1 MNFVSIRKK
10 LMFMMG
16 TICALFGVAL
26 AFILFFAID
35 QSRKAETLQKEIS
48 PLATELKER
57 GDAYQVQLS
66 ALRGYLLQHDQVEL
80 DKFNEMS
87 KRLEDSKDKLLSNPN
102 LSSSVKSTM
111 ELGSTWRKFI
121 EEKVFTLAK
130 EQKWEEALQVA
141 SSENGTVYKVIG
153 DFTNYS
159 NEQAKLRE
167 QSIEKIDQ
175 SALLIEYVIFL
186 SLVVCIIVA
195 IILAWWFSGK
205 LVKPIQQID
214 TKLKELA
221 SQEGD
226 LTARLQ
232 VNSND
237 EIGAIATSFNKMLEN
252 LQHIINRV
260 QKTSVEVQTAS
271 ENMLEKT
278 NTSREATLRVQSSMS
293 NLNASIQSQTSS
305 MEESSTA
312 MDDMAVSVQRIAESA
327 SSVAELAVATSEH
340 ASDGS
345 TVIQKSVSQMT
356 TIHEAVNATS
366 EVVERLITHT
376 KYIDTAVQSISNIAE
391 QTNLLALNASI
402 EAARAGEHGKGFAVV
417 ADEVRKLAEQS
428 QLAATDINHLLH
440 QIQADTKIAN
450 DMMTQGQAEA
460 SEGITV
466 IRTAGS
472 SFSEIV
478 NHINKV
484 STQMQEMSATAEEMA
499 ASSEE
504 MNAALNNIASISNE
518 VAAETSQTAHS
529 AGDQVNK
536 MSIVANKSSE
546 MKTIVQELEVLVSH
560 FKTNI

>member
-102 LSSSVKSTM
+102 ASSSVKSTM
-111 ELGSTWRKFI
+111 ELGSTWRKFV

-186 SLVVCIIVA
+186 SLVICIVAA

-278 NTSREATLRVQSSMS
+278 TTSREATIKVQRSMS
-293 NLNASIQSQTSS
+293 NLNESIQSQTAS

-312 MDDMAVSVQRIAESA
+312 MDDMAVSVQRIANSA
-327 SSVAELAVATSEH
+327 SSVAELAVATYEH
-340 ASDGS
+340 ANDGNN
-345 TVIQKSVSQMT
+345 VIQKSITQMT

-376 KYIDTAVQSISNIAE
+376 KYIDTALQSISNIAE

-402 EAARAGEHGKGFAVV
+402 EAARAGEQGKGFAVV

-428 QLAATDINHLLH
+428 KTAATDINQLLH
-440 QIQADTKIAN
+440 QIQNDTEIAN
-450 DMMTQGQAEA
+450 SMMSQGRSEA
-460 SEGITV
+460 SEGINV
-466 IRTAGS
+466 IREAGS
-472 SFSEIV
+472 SFTTILEQV
-478 NHINKV
+478 NQA
-484 STQMQEMSATAEEMA
+484 STQMQDISATAEEMA
-499 ASSEE
+499 ASAEE
-504 MNAALNNIASISNE
+504 MNASLNNIASISTE
-518 VAAETSQTAHS
+518 V
-529 AGDQVNK
+529 
-536 MSIVANKSSE
+536 SSE
-546 MKTIVQELEVLVSH
+546 TAATAQSAEQKVIVMNEMTVTARKMKQTVEELDQLVSH
-560 FKTNI
+560 FKTE

>member
-1 MNFVSIRKK
+1 MNFMSIRKK
-10 LMFMMG
+10 ILFMMG
-16 TICALFGVAL
+16 TICALFGIAL
-26 AFILFFAID
+26 AFILFFAVD
-35 QSRKAETLQKEIS
+35 QSHKAETLQKDIS

-80 DKFNEMS
+80 DKFHEMS
-87 KRLEDSKDKLLSNPN
+87 KLLEDNKAQLLSNPN
-102 LSSSVKSTM
+102 VAQSVKNTM
-111 ELGSTWRKFI
+111 ELGSTWRKFV
-121 EEKVFTLAK
+121 EEKVFSLAK
-130 EQKWEEALQVA
+130 EQKWEEALQLA

-167 QSIEKIDQ
+167 QSIAKIDQ
-175 SALLIEYVIFL
+175 SSLLIEYIIFL
-186 SLVVCIIVA
+186 SLVICIIVA
-195 IILAWWFSGK
+195 LILAWWFSGK
-205 LVKPIQQID
+205 LVKPIEQID

-237 EIGAIATSFNKMLEN
+237 EIGAIATSFNNMLEN

-260 QKTSVEVQTAS
+260 QKTSVEVQNAS

-278 NTSREATLRVQSSMS
+278 NTSRDATIKVQSSMS

-312 MDDMAVSVQRIAESA
+312 MDDMALSVQRIAESA

-340 ASDGS
+340 ANDGS
-345 TVIQKSVSQMT
+345 IVIQKSISQMT

-376 KYIDTAVQSISNIAE
+376 KYIDAAVQSISSIAE

-402 EAARAGEHGKGFAVV
+402 EAARAGEQGKGFAVV

-428 QLAATDINHLLH
+428 KTAATDINQLLH
-440 QIQADTKIAN
+440 QIQNDTETASS
-450 DMMTQGQAEA
+450 MMSQGRSEA
-460 SEGITV
+460 SEGINV
-466 IRTAGS
+466 IREAGS
-472 SFSEIV
+472 SFTTIV
-478 NHINKV
+478 GQVNTV
-484 STQMQEMSATAEEMA
+484 STQIQDISATAEEMA
-499 ASSEE
+499 ASAEE
-504 MNAALNNIASISNE
+504 MNASLNNIASISNE
-518 VAAETSQTAHS
+518 V
-529 AGDQVNK
+529 
-536 MSIVANKSSE
+536 SSE
-546 MKTIVQELEVLVSH
+546 TVATAQFAEQKVIVMNEMTLTAKQMKQTVEELDHLVSH
-560 FKTNI
+560 FKTE

>member
-16 TICALFGVAL
+16 TICALFGIAL

-102 LSSSVKSTM
+102 LPSSVKSTM
-111 ELGSTWRKFI
+111 ELGSTWRKFV

-167 QSIEKIDQ
+167 QSIEQIDQ
-175 SALLIEYVIFL
+175 SSLGIEYAVFL
-186 SLVVCIIVA
+186 SLVICIVVA

-402 EAARAGEHGKGFAVV
+402 EAARAGEQGKGFAVV

-428 QLAATDINHLLH
+428 KTAATDINQLLH
-440 QIQADTKIAN
+440 QIQNDTETASS
-450 DMMTQGQAEA
+450 MMSQGRSEA
-460 SEGITV
+460 FEGINV
-466 IRTAGS
+466 IREAGT
-472 SFSEIV
+472 SFTTIV
-478 NHINKV
+478 EQVNKV
-484 STQMQEMSATAEEMA
+484 STQMQDISATAEEMA
-499 ASSEE
+499 ASAEE
-504 MNAALNNIASISNE
+504 MNASLNNIASISTE
-518 VAAETSQTAHS
+518 V
-529 AGDQVNK
+529 
-536 MSIVANKSSE
+536 SSE
-546 MKTIVQELEVLVSH
+546 TAATAQSAEQKVIVMNEMTVTARKMKQTVEELDQLVSH
-560 FKTNI
+560 FKTE

>member
-1 MNFVSIRKK
+1 
-10 LMFMMG
+10 MG
-16 TICALFGVAL
+16 TICALFGIAL

-111 ELGSTWRKFI
+111 ELGSTWRKFV

-167 QSIEKIDQ
+167 QSIEQIDQ
-175 SALLIEYVIFL
+175 SSLGIEYAVFL
-186 SLVVCIIVA
+186 SLVICIVVA

-402 EAARAGEHGKGFAVV
+402 EAARAGEQGKGFAVV

-428 QLAATDINHLLH
+428 KTAATDINQLLH
-440 QIQADTKIAN
+440 QIQNDTETASS
-450 DMMTQGQAEA
+450 MMSQGRSEA
-460 SEGITV
+460 FEGINV
-466 IRTAGS
+466 IREAGT
-472 SFSEIV
+472 SFTTIV
-478 NHINKV
+478 EQVNKV
-484 STQMQEMSATAEEMA
+484 STQMQDISATAEEMA
-499 ASSEE
+499 ASAEE
-504 MNAALNNIASISNE
+504 MNASLNNIASISTE
-518 VAAETSQTAHS
+518 V
-529 AGDQVNK
+529 
-536 MSIVANKSSE
+536 SSE
-546 MKTIVQELEVLVSH
+546 TAATAQSAEQKVIVMNEMTVTARKMKQTVEELDQLVSH
-560 FKTNI
+560 FKTE

>member
-1 MNFVSIRKK
+1 MNFMSNRKK
-10 LMFMMG
+10 ILFMMG
-16 TICALFGVAL
+16 TICALFGIAL
-26 AFILFFAID
+26 AFILFFAVD
-35 QSRKAETLQKEIS
+35 QSHKAETLQKDIS

-80 DKFNEMS
+80 DKFHEMS
-87 KRLEDSKDKLLSNPN
+87 KLLEDNKVQLLSNPN
-102 LSSSVKSTM
+102 VSQSVKDTM
-111 ELGSTWRKFI
+111 ELGSTWRKFV
-121 EEKVFTLAK
+121 EEKVFSLAK
-130 EQKWEEALQVA
+130 EQKWEEALQLA

-175 SALLIEYVIFL
+175 SSLLIEYIIFL
-186 SLVVCIIVA
+186 SLVICIIVA
-195 IILAWWFSGK
+195 LILAWWFSGK
-205 LVKPIQQID
+205 LVKPIEQID

-237 EIGAIATSFNKMLEN
+237 EIGAIATSFNNMLEN

-260 QKTSVEVQTAS
+260 QKTSVEVQNAS

-278 NTSREATLRVQSSMS
+278 NTSRDATIKVQSSMS

-340 ASDGS
+340 ANDGS
-345 TVIQKSVSQMT
+345 IVIQKSISQMT

-376 KYIDTAVQSISNIAE
+376 KYIDAAVQSISNIAE

-402 EAARAGEHGKGFAVV
+402 EAARAGEQGKGFAVV

-428 QLAATDINHLLH
+428 KTAATDINQLLH
-440 QIQADTKIAN
+440 QIQNDTETASS
-450 DMMTQGQAEA
+450 MMSQGRSEA
-460 SEGITV
+460 SEGINV
-466 IRTAGS
+466 IREAGS
-472 SFSEIV
+472 SFTTIV
-478 NHINKV
+478 DQVNTV
-484 STQMQEMSATAEEMA
+484 STQIQDISATAEEMA
-499 ASSEE
+499 ASAEE
-504 MNAALNNIASISNE
+504 MNASLNNIASISNE
-518 VAAETSQTAHS
+518 V
-529 AGDQVNK
+529 
-536 MSIVANKSSE
+536 SSE
-546 MKTIVQELEVLVSH
+546 TVATAQFAEQKVIVMNEMTLTAQQMKQTVEELDQLVSH
-560 FKTNI
+560 FKTE

>member
-16 TICALFGVAL
+16 TVCALFGIAL

-111 ELGSTWRKFI
+111 ELGSTWRKFV

-237 EIGAIATSFNKMLEN
+237 EIGAIAASFNKMLEN

-340 ASDGS
+340 ASDGN

-402 EAARAGEHGKGFAVV
+402 EAARAGEQGKGFAVV

-428 QLAATDINHLLH
+428 KTAATDINQLLH
-440 QIQADTKIAN
+440 QIQNDTETASS
-450 DMMTQGQAEA
+450 MMSQGRSEA
-460 SEGITV
+460 FEGINV
-466 IRTAGS
+466 IREAGT
-472 SFSEIV
+472 SFTTIV
-478 NHINKV
+478 EQVNKV
-484 STQMQEMSATAEEMA
+484 STQMQDISATAEEMA
-499 ASSEE
+499 ASAEE
-504 MNAALNNIASISNE
+504 MNASLNNIASISTE
-518 VAAETSQTAHS
+518 V
-529 AGDQVNK
+529 
-536 MSIVANKSSE
+536 SSE
-546 MKTIVQELEVLVSH
+546 TAATAQSAEQKVIVMNEMTVTARKMKQTVEELDQLVSH
-560 FKTNI
+560 FKTE

>member
-16 TICALFGVAL
+16 TICALFGIAL
-26 AFILFFAID
+26 AFILYFAID
-35 QSRKAETLQKEIS
+35 QSYKAEALQQEIS

-87 KRLEDSKDKLLSNPN
+87 KNLEDSKAKLLSNPN
-102 LSSSVKSTM
+102 LSQSVKDSM
-111 ELGSTWRKFI
+111 NLGSTWRKFI

-141 SSENGTVYKVIG
+141 STENGTVYKVIG

-167 QSIEKIDQ
+167 QSIEKIDK
-175 SALLIEYVIFL
+175 SSLRIEYIVFL
-186 SLVVCIIVA
+186 SLVICIVTA
-195 IILAWWFSGK
+195 IILAWWLSGK

-214 TKLKELA
+214 IKLKELS

-278 NTSREATLRVQSSMS
+278 TTSREATIQVQGSMS
-293 NLNASIQSQTSS
+293 HLNVSIQSQTSS

-312 MDDMAVSVQRIAESA
+312 MDDMSVSVQRIAESA

-340 ASDGS
+340 ANDGS

-402 EAARAGEHGKGFAVV
+402 EAARAGEQGKGFAVV

-428 QLAATDINHLLH
+428 KTAATDINHLLH
-440 QIQADTKIAN
+440 QIQNDTETASSL
-450 DMMTQGQAEA
+450 MAQGRSEA
-460 SEGITV
+460 FEGITV
-466 IRTAGS
+466 IRVAGN
-472 SFSEIV
+472 SFTTIV
-478 NHINKV
+478 EQVNKV
-484 STQMQEMSATAEEMA
+484 STQMQDISATAEEMA
-499 ASSEE
+499 ASAEE
-504 MNAALNNIASISNE
+504 MNASLNNITSISNE
-518 VAAETSQTAHS
+518 V
-529 AGDQVNK
+529 
-536 MSIVANKSSE
+536 SSE
-546 MKTIVQELEVLVSH
+546 TATTAQLAEKKVIIMNEMTETAKQMKQTVAGLDQLVSH
-560 FKTNI
+560 FKTE

>member
-1 MNFVSIRKK
+1 
-10 LMFMMG
+10 MFMMG

-130 EQKWEEALQVA
+130 DQKWEEALQVA

-402 EAARAGEHGKGFAVV
+402 EAARAGEQGKGFAVV

-428 QLAATDINHLLH
+428 KTAATDINQLLH
-440 QIQADTKIAN
+440 QIQNDTETASS
-450 DMMTQGQAEA
+450 MMSQGRSEA
-460 SEGITV
+460 FEGINV
-466 IRTAGS
+466 IREAGT
-472 SFSEIV
+472 SFTTIV
-478 NHINKV
+478 EQVNKV
-484 STQMQEMSATAEEMA
+484 STQMQDISATAEEMA
-499 ASSEE
+499 ASAEE
-504 MNAALNNIASISNE
+504 MNASLNNIASISTE
-518 VAAETSQTAHS
+518 V
-529 AGDQVNK
+529 
-536 MSIVANKSSE
+536 SSE
-546 MKTIVQELEVLVSH
+546 TAATAQSAEQKVIVMNEMAVTAGKMKQTVEELDQLVSH
-560 FKTNI
+560 FKTE

>member
-111 ELGSTWRKFI
+111 ELGSTWRKFV

-167 QSIEKIDQ
+167 QSIEQIDQ
-175 SALLIEYVIFL
+175 SSLGIEYAVFL
-186 SLVVCIIVA
+186 SLVICIVVA

-402 EAARAGEHGKGFAVV
+402 EAARAGEQGKGFAVV

-428 QLAATDINHLLH
+428 KTAATDINQLLH
-440 QIQADTKIAN
+440 QIQNDTETASS
-450 DMMTQGQAEA
+450 MMSQGRSEA
-460 SEGITV
+460 FEGINV
-466 IRTAGS
+466 IREAGT
-472 SFSEIV
+472 SFTTIV
-478 NHINKV
+478 EQVNKV
-484 STQMQEMSATAEEMA
+484 STQMQDISATAEEMA
-499 ASSEE
+499 ASAEE
-504 MNAALNNIASISNE
+504 MNASLNNIASISTE
-518 VAAETSQTAHS
+518 V
-529 AGDQVNK
+529 
-536 MSIVANKSSE
+536 SSE
-546 MKTIVQELEVLVSH
+546 TAATAQSAEQKVIVMNEMAVTAGKMKQTVEELDQLVSH
-560 FKTNI
+560 FKTE

>member
-16 TICALFGVAL
+16 TICALFGIAL

-35 QSRKAETLQKEIS
+35 QSRKAEALQKEIS

-66 ALRGYLLQHDQVEL
+66 ALRGYLLQHDQAEL
-80 DKFNEMS
+80 DKFHEMS

-102 LSSSVKSTM
+102 ISQPVKDTM
-111 ELGSTWRKFI
+111 QLGSTWRQFI
-121 EEKVFTLAK
+121 DDKVVTLAK

-141 SSENGTVYKVIG
+141 SKENGTVYKVIG

-175 SALLIEYVIFL
+175 SSLLIEYVVFL
-186 SLVVCIIVA
+186 SLVICIVVA

-214 TKLKELA
+214 TKLKELS

-260 QKTSVEVQTAS
+260 QKTSVEVQNAS

-278 NTSREATLRVQSSMS
+278 NTSRDATIKVQSSMS

-312 MDDMAVSVQRIAESA
+312 MDDMAISVQRIAESA
-327 SSVAELAVATSEH
+327 SSVAELAVATYEH
-340 ASDGS
+340 ANDGS
-345 TVIQKSVSQMT
+345 TVIQKSISQMT

-402 EAARAGEHGKGFAVV
+402 EAARAGEQGKGFAVV

-428 QLAATDINHLLH
+428 KTAATDINQLLH
-440 QIQADTKIAN
+440 QIQNDTETASS
-450 DMMTQGQAEA
+450 MMSQGRSEA
-460 SEGITV
+460 FEGINV
-466 IRTAGS
+466 IREAGS
-472 SFSEIV
+472 SFTTIV
-478 NHINKV
+478 GQVNKV
-484 STQMQEMSATAEEMA
+484 STQIQDISATAEEMA
-499 ASSEE
+499 ASAEE
-504 MNAALNNIASISNE
+504 MNASLNSITSISNE
-518 VAAETSQTAHS
+518 V
-529 AGDQVNK
+529 
-536 MSIVANKSSE
+536 SSE
-546 MKTIVQELEVLVSH
+546 TAVTAQSAAQKVIVMNEMTLTAKQMKQTVEELDQLVSH
-560 FKTNI
+560 FKTE

>member
-16 TICALFGVAL
+16 TICALFGIAL

-102 LSSSVKSTM
+102 ASSSVKSTM
-111 ELGSTWRKFI
+111 ELGSTWRKFV

-186 SLVVCIIVA
+186 SLVICIVAA

-278 NTSREATLRVQSSMS
+278 NTSREATVRVQSSMS

-402 EAARAGEHGKGFAVV
+402 EAARAGEQGKGFAVV

-428 QLAATDINHLLH
+428 KTAATDINQLLH
-440 QIQADTKIAN
+440 QIQNDTETASS
-450 DMMTQGQAEA
+450 MMSQGRSEA
-460 SEGITV
+460 FEGINV
-466 IRTAGS
+466 IREAGT
-472 SFSEIV
+472 SFSTIV
-478 NHINKV
+478 EQVNKV
-484 STQMQEMSATAEEMA
+484 STQMQDISATAEEMA
-499 ASSEE
+499 ASAEE
-504 MNAALNNIASISNE
+504 MNASLNNIASISTE
-518 VAAETSQTAHS
+518 V
-529 AGDQVNK
+529 
-536 MSIVANKSSE
+536 SSE
-546 MKTIVQELEVLVSH
+546 TAATAQSAEKKVIVMNEMAVTAGKMKQTVEELDQLVSH
-560 FKTNI
+560 F

>member
-1 MNFVSIRKK
+1 MNFISIRKK

-16 TICALFGVAL
+16 TICALFGIAL

-102 LSSSVKSTM
+102 ISQSVKDTM
-111 ELGSTWRKFI
+111 NLGSTWRKFI

-141 SSENGTVYKVIG
+141 STENGSVYKVIG

-159 NEQAKLRE
+159 NEQAKLRD
-167 QSIEKIDQ
+167 QSIKKIDQ
-175 SALLIEYVIFL
+175 SSLQIEYVVFL
-186 SLVVCIIVA
+186 SLVICIIVA

-214 TKLKELA
+214 SKLKELS

-260 QKTSVEVQTAS
+260 QKTSVEVQNAS

-278 NTSREATLRVQSSMS
+278 NISREATIRVQSSMS
-293 NLNASIQSQTSS
+293 SLNANIQSQASS

-312 MDDMAVSVQRIAESA
+312 MDDMTVSVQRIAESA
-327 SSVAELAVATSEH
+327 SSVTELAVTTSEQ
-340 ASDGS
+340 ANDGS
-345 TVIQKSVSQMT
+345 SVIQKSVSQMT
-356 TIHEAVNATS
+356 TIHDAVNATS

-402 EAARAGEHGKGFAVV
+402 EAARAGEQGKGFAVV

-428 QLAATDINHLLH
+428 KTAATDINQLLH
-440 QIQADTKIAN
+440 QIQQDTETASS
-450 DMMTQGQAEA
+450 MMSQGRSEA
-460 SEGITV
+460 FEGIHV
-466 IRTAGS
+466 IREAGN
-472 SFSEIV
+472 SFTTIV
-478 NHINKV
+478 EQVNKV
-484 STQMQEMSATAEEMA
+484 STQMQDISATAEEMA
-499 ASSEE
+499 ASAEE
-504 MNAALNNIASISNE
+504 MNASLNNIASISTEVSSETAATAQSAEKKVITMNE
-518 VAAETSQTAHS
+518 MTQTAKQMKQIVEEL
-529 AGDQVNK
+529 DQ
-536 MSIVANKSSE
+536 
-546 MKTIVQELEVLVSH
+546 LVSH
-560 FKTNI
+560 FKTE

>member
-16 TICALFGVAL
+16 TICALFGIAL

-102 LSSSVKSTM
+102 ASSSVKSTM
-111 ELGSTWRKFI
+111 ELGSTWRKFV

-186 SLVVCIIVA
+186 SLVICIVAA

-237 EIGAIATSFNKMLEN
+237 EIGAIAASFNKMLEN

-402 EAARAGEHGKGFAVV
+402 EAARAGEQGKGFAVV

-428 QLAATDINHLLH
+428 KTAATDINQLLH
-440 QIQADTKIAN
+440 QIQNDTETASS
-450 DMMTQGQAEA
+450 MMSQGRSEA
-460 SEGITV
+460 FEGINV
-466 IRTAGS
+466 IREAGT
-472 SFSEIV
+472 SFSTIV
-478 NHINKV
+478 EQVNKV
-484 STQMQEMSATAEEMA
+484 STQMQDISATAEEMA
-499 ASSEE
+499 ASAEE
-504 MNAALNNIASISNE
+504 MNASLNNIASISTE
-518 VAAETSQTAHS
+518 V
-529 AGDQVNK
+529 
-536 MSIVANKSSE
+536 SSE
-546 MKTIVQELEVLVSH
+546 TAATAQSAEQKVIVMNEMTVTARKMKQTVEELDQLVSH
-560 FKTNI
+560 FKTE

>member
-1 MNFVSIRKK
+1 
-10 LMFMMG
+10 MFMMG
-16 TICALFGVAL
+16 TICALFGIAL
-26 AFILFFAID
+26 AFILFFAVD
-35 QSRKAETLQKEIS
+35 QSHKAEALQKDIS

-80 DKFNEMS
+80 DKFHEMS
-87 KRLEDSKDKLLSNPN
+87 KLLEDNKAQLLSNPN
-102 LSSSVKSTM
+102 VSQSVKDTM
-111 ELGSTWRKFI
+111 ELGSTWRKFV
-121 EEKVFTLAK
+121 EEKVFSLAK
-130 EQKWEEALQVA
+130 EQKWEEALQLA

-175 SALLIEYVIFL
+175 SSLLIEYIVFL
-186 SLVVCIIVA
+186 SLVICIIVA
-195 IILAWWFSGK
+195 LILAWWFSGK
-205 LVKPIQQID
+205 LVKPIEQID

-237 EIGAIATSFNKMLEN
+237 EIGAIATSFNNMLEN

-260 QKTSVEVQTAS
+260 QKTSVEVQNAS

-278 NTSREATLRVQSSMS
+278 NTSRDATIKVQSSMS

-305 MEESSTA
+305 IEESSTA
-312 MDDMAVSVQRIAESA
+312 MDDMAMSVQRIAESA

-340 ASDGS
+340 ANDGS
-345 TVIQKSVSQMT
+345 TVIQKSISQMT
-356 TIHEAVNATS
+356 TIHEVVNATS

-376 KYIDTAVQSISNIAE
+376 KYIDAAVQSISNIAE

-402 EAARAGEHGKGFAVV
+402 EAARAGEQGKGFAVV

-428 QLAATDINHLLH
+428 KTAATDINQLLH
-440 QIQADTKIAN
+440 QIQNDTKTASS
-450 DMMTQGQAEA
+450 MMSQGRSEA
-460 SEGITV
+460 FEGINV
-466 IRTAGS
+466 IREAGS
-472 SFSEIV
+472 SFSTIV
-478 NHINKV
+478 GQVNTV
-484 STQMQEMSATAEEMA
+484 STQIQDISATAEEMA
-499 ASSEE
+499 ASAEE
-504 MNAALNNIASISNE
+504 MNASLNNIASISNE
-518 VAAETSQTAHS
+518 V
-529 AGDQVNK
+529 
-536 MSIVANKSSE
+536 SSE
-546 MKTIVQELEVLVSH
+546 TVATAQFAAQKVVVMNEMTLTAKQMKQTVEELDQLVSH
-560 FKTNI
+560 FKTE

>member
-402 EAARAGEHGKGFAVV
+402 EAARAGEQGKGFAVV

-428 QLAATDINHLLH
+428 KTAATDINQLLH
-440 QIQADTKIAN
+440 QIQNDTETASS
-450 DMMTQGQAEA
+450 MMSQGRSEA
-460 SEGITV
+460 FEGINV
-466 IRTAGS
+466 IREAGT
-472 SFSEIV
+472 SFSTIV
-478 NHINKV
+478 EQVNKV
-484 STQMQEMSATAEEMA
+484 STQMQDISATAEEMA
-499 ASSEE
+499 ASAEE
-504 MNAALNNIASISNE
+504 MNASLNNIASISTE
-518 VAAETSQTAHS
+518 V
-529 AGDQVNK
+529 
-536 MSIVANKSSE
+536 SSE
-546 MKTIVQELEVLVSH
+546 TAATAQSAEQKVIVMNEMTVTARKMKQTVEELDQLVSH
-560 FKTNI
+560 FKTE

>member
-1 MNFVSIRKK
+1 MNFISIRKK

-16 TICALFGVAL
+16 TICALFGIAL

-35 QSRKAETLQKEIS
+35 QSRKAEALQKEIS
-48 PLATELKER
+48 PLATQLKER

-102 LSSSVKSTM
+102 VSQSMKNTM
-111 ELGSTWRKFI
+111 ESGSTWRKFI

-141 SSENGTVYKVIG
+141 YAENGTVYKVIG

-159 NEQAKLRE
+159 NEQAKLRD

-175 SALLIEYVIFL
+175 SSLQIEYVIFL
-186 SLVVCIIVA
+186 SLVICIIVA
-195 IILAWWFSGK
+195 ITLAWWFSGK

-214 TKLKELA
+214 SKLKELS

-237 EIGAIATSFNKMLEN
+237 EIGTIATSFNKMLEN

-260 QKTSVEVQTAS
+260 QKTSVEVQNAS

-278 NTSREATLRVQSSMS
+278 NVSREATIKVQSSMS
-293 NLNASIQSQTSS
+293 SLNASIQSQSAS

-327 SSVAELAVATSEH
+327 SSVAELAVTTYEH
-340 ASDGS
+340 ANDGN
-345 TVIQKSVSQMT
+345 TVIQKSITQMT
-356 TIHEAVNATS
+356 TIHDAVNATS

-402 EAARAGEHGKGFAVV
+402 EAARAGEQGKGFAVV

-428 QLAATDINHLLH
+428 KTAATDINQLLH
-440 QIQADTKIAN
+440 QIQNDTEIAN
-450 DMMTQGQAEA
+450 SMMSQGRSEA
-460 SEGITV
+460 SEGISV
-466 IRTAGS
+466 IRQAGS
-472 SFSEIV
+472 SFTTIV
-478 NHINKV
+478 EQVNQA
-484 STQMQEMSATAEEMA
+484 STQMQDISATAEEMA
-499 ASSEE
+499 ATAEE
-504 MNAALNNIASISNE
+504 MNASLNNIASISTEVSSETAATAQSAEKKVTTMNE
-518 VAAETSQTAHS
+518 MTQTARQMKQTVEEL
-529 AGDQVNK
+529 DQ
-536 MSIVANKSSE
+536 
-546 MKTIVQELEVLVSH
+546 LVSH
-560 FKTNI
+560 FKTE

>member
-1 MNFVSIRKK
+1 MNFISIRKK

-16 TICALFGVAL
+16 TICALFGIAL
-26 AFILFFAID
+26 AFILFFTMD
-35 QSRKAETLQKEIS
+35 QSRQAEALQKEIS
-48 PLATELKER
+48 PLATQLKER

-66 ALRGYLLQHDQVEL
+66 ALRGYLLQHDQVEF
-80 DKFNEMS
+80 DKFNSMS
-87 KRLEDSKDKLLSNPN
+87 KELENTKDKLLSNPN
-102 LSSSVKSTM
+102 VSESMKNTM
-111 ELGSTWRKFI
+111 ESGSTWRKFI
-121 EEKVFTLAK
+121 EEKVFPLAK

-141 SSENGTVYKVIG
+141 YAENNTVYKVIG

-159 NEQAKLRE
+159 NEQAKLRD
-167 QSIEKIDQ
+167 QSIKKIDQ
-175 SALLIEYVIFL
+175 SSLQIEYVVFL
-186 SLVVCIIVA
+186 SLVICIIVA

-214 TKLKELA
+214 SKLKELS

-237 EIGAIATSFNKMLEN
+237 EIGTIATSFNKMLEN

-260 QKTSVEVQTAS
+260 QKTSVEVQNAS

-278 NTSREATLRVQSSMS
+278 NISREATIRVQSTMS
-293 NLNASIQSQTSS
+293 NLNESIQSQAAS

-327 SSVAELAVATSEH
+327 TSVTELAVATSEQ
-340 ASDGS
+340 ANDGS

-356 TIHEAVNATS
+356 TIHDAVNATS

-402 EAARAGEHGKGFAVV
+402 EAARAGEQGKGFAVV

-428 QLAATDINHLLH
+428 KTAATDINQLLH
-440 QIQADTKIAN
+440 QIQQDTETASS
-450 DMMTQGQAEA
+450 MMSQGRSEA
-460 SEGITV
+460 FEGIHV
-466 IRTAGS
+466 IREAGN
-472 SFSEIV
+472 SFTTIV
-478 NHINKV
+478 EQVNKV
-484 STQMQEMSATAEEMA
+484 STQMQDISATAEEMA
-499 ASSEE
+499 ASAEE
-504 MNAALNNIASISNE
+504 MNASLNNIASISTEVSSETAATAQSAEKKVVTMNE
-518 VAAETSQTAHS
+518 MTQTAKQMKQTVEEL
-529 AGDQVNK
+529 DQ
-536 MSIVANKSSE
+536 
-546 MKTIVQELEVLVSH
+546 LVSH
-560 FKTNI
+560 FKTE

>member
-1 MNFVSIRKK
+1 MSFISIRKK

-16 TICALFGVAL
+16 TICALFGIAL

-35 QSRKAETLQKEIS
+35 QSRQAEALQKEIS
-48 PLATELKER
+48 PLATQLKER

-66 ALRGYLLQHDQVEL
+66 ALRGYLLQHDQVEF
-80 DKFNEMS
+80 DKFNSMS
-87 KRLEDSKDKLLSNPN
+87 KELENTKDKLLSNPN
-102 LSSSVKSTM
+102 VSESMKNTM
-111 ELGSTWRKFI
+111 ESGSTWRKFI
-121 EEKVFTLAK
+121 EEKVFPLAK

-141 SSENGTVYKVIG
+141 YAENGTVYKVIG

-159 NEQAKLRE
+159 NEQAKLRD

-175 SALLIEYVIFL
+175 SSLQIEYVVFL
-186 SLVVCIIVA
+186 SLVICIIVA
-195 IILAWWFSGK
+195 MILAWWFSGK

-214 TKLKELA
+214 SKLKELS

-237 EIGAIATSFNKMLEN
+237 EIGTIATSFNKMLEN

-260 QKTSVEVQTAS
+260 QKTSVEVQNAS

-278 NTSREATLRVQSSMS
+278 NISREATIKVQSSMS
-293 NLNASIQSQTSS
+293 NLNESIQSQASS

-327 SSVAELAVATSEH
+327 SSVTELAVATSEQ
-340 ASDGS
+340 ANDGS
-345 TVIQKSVSQMT
+345 SVIQKSVSQMT
-356 TIHEAVNATS
+356 TIHDAVNATS

-402 EAARAGEHGKGFAVV
+402 EAARAGEQGKGFAVV

-428 QLAATDINHLLH
+428 KTAATDINQLLH
-440 QIQADTKIAN
+440 QIQQDTETASS
-450 DMMTQGQAEA
+450 MMSQGRSEA
-460 SEGITV
+460 FEGIHV
-466 IRTAGS
+466 IREAGN
-472 SFSEIV
+472 SFTTIV
-478 NHINKV
+478 EQVNKV
-484 STQMQEMSATAEEMA
+484 STQMQDISATAEEMA
-499 ASSEE
+499 ASAEE
-504 MNAALNNIASISNE
+504 MNASLNNIASISTEVSSETAATAQSAEQKVITMNE
-518 VAAETSQTAHS
+518 MTQTAKQMKQTVEEL
-529 AGDQVNK
+529 DQ
-536 MSIVANKSSE
+536 
-546 MKTIVQELEVLVSH
+546 LVSH
-560 FKTNI
+560 FKTE

>member
-1 MNFVSIRKK
+1 
-10 LMFMMG
+10 MG
-16 TICALFGVAL
+16 TICALFGIAL

-102 LSSSVKSTM
+102 ASSSVKSTM
-111 ELGSTWRKFI
+111 ELGSTWRKFV

-186 SLVVCIIVA
+186 SLVICIVAA

-278 NTSREATLRVQSSMS
+278 TTSREATIKVQRSMS
-293 NLNASIQSQTSS
+293 NLNESIQSQTAS

-312 MDDMAVSVQRIAESA
+312 MDDMAVSVQRIANSA
-327 SSVAELAVATSEH
+327 SSVAELAVATYEH
-340 ASDGS
+340 ANDGNN
-345 TVIQKSVSQMT
+345 VIQKSITQMT

-376 KYIDTAVQSISNIAE
+376 KYIDTALQSISNIAE

-402 EAARAGEHGKGFAVV
+402 EAARAGEQGKGFAVV

-428 QLAATDINHLLH
+428 KTAATDINQLLH
-440 QIQADTKIAN
+440 QIQNDTEIAN
-450 DMMTQGQAEA
+450 SMMSQGRSEA
-460 SEGITV
+460 SEGINV
-466 IRTAGS
+466 IREAGS
-472 SFSEIV
+472 SFTTILEQV
-478 NHINKV
+478 NQA
-484 STQMQEMSATAEEMA
+484 STQMQDISATAEEMA
-499 ASSEE
+499 ASAEE
-504 MNAALNNIASISNE
+504 MNASLNNIASISTE
-518 VAAETSQTAHS
+518 V
-529 AGDQVNK
+529 
-536 MSIVANKSSE
+536 SSE
-546 MKTIVQELEVLVSH
+546 TAATAQSAEQKVIVMNEMTVTAGKMKQTVEELDQLVSH
-560 FKTNI
+560 FKTE

>member
-153 DFTNYS
+153 DFINYS

-402 EAARAGEHGKGFAVV
+402 EAARAGEQGKGFAVV

-428 QLAATDINHLLH
+428 KTAATDINQLLH
-440 QIQADTKIAN
+440 QIQNDTETASS
-450 DMMTQGQAEA
+450 MMSQGRSEA
-460 SEGITV
+460 FEGINV
-466 IRTAGS
+466 IREAGT
-472 SFSEIV
+472 SFTTIV
-478 NHINKV
+478 EQVNKV
-484 STQMQEMSATAEEMA
+484 STQMQDISATAEEMA
-499 ASSEE
+499 ASAEE
-504 MNAALNNIASISNE
+504 MNASLNNIASISTE
-518 VAAETSQTAHS
+518 V
-529 AGDQVNK
+529 
-536 MSIVANKSSE
+536 SSE
-546 MKTIVQELEVLVSH
+546 TAATAQSAEQKVIVMNEMAVTAGKMKQTVEELDQLVSH
-560 FKTNI
+560 FKTE

>member
-1 MNFVSIRKK
+1 MNFISIRKK

-16 TICALFGVAL
+16 MICALFGIAL
-26 AFILFFAID
+26 AFILFFTMD
-35 QSRKAETLQKEIS
+35 QSHKAETLQKEIS

-87 KRLEDSKDKLLSNPN
+87 KRLEDTKGQLLSNPN
-102 LSSSVKSTM
+102 TSQSVKSTM

-130 EQKWEEALQVA
+130 EQKWEQALQVA
-141 SSENGTVYKVIG
+141 STENGTVYKVIG
-153 DFTNYS
+153 DFTNYT

-175 SALLIEYVIFL
+175 SSLRIEYVVFL
-186 SLVVCIIVA
+186 SLVICIVTA

-278 NTSREATLRVQSSMS
+278 NTSREATIRVQSSMS
-293 NLNASIQSQTSS
+293 NLNSSIQSQTSS

-312 MDDMAVSVQRIAESA
+312 MDDMAISVQRIAESA
-327 SSVAELAVATSEH
+327 SSVAELAVATYEH
-340 ASDGS
+340 ANDGS

-402 EAARAGEHGKGFAVV
+402 EAARAGEQGKGFAVV

-428 QLAATDINHLLH
+428 KTAAKDINQLLH
-440 QIQADTKIAN
+440 QIQNDTETASS
-450 DMMTQGQAEA
+450 MMSQGRSEA
-460 SEGITV
+460 FEGITV
-466 IRTAGS
+466 VREAGT
-472 SFSEIV
+472 SFTTIV
-478 NHINKV
+478 EQVNKV
-484 STQMQEMSATAEEMA
+484 STQMQDISATAEEMA
-499 ASSEE
+499 ASAEE
-504 MNAALNNIASISNE
+504 MNASLNNIASISNE
-518 VAAETSQTAHS
+518 V
-529 AGDQVNK
+529 
-536 MSIVANKSSE
+536 SSE
-546 MKTIVQELEVLVSH
+546 TAATAQSAEQKVIVMNEMTLTAKQMKQTVEELDQLVSH
-560 FKTNI
+560 FKTE

>member
-1 MNFVSIRKK
+1 MNFISIRKK

-16 TICALFGVAL
+16 TICALFGIAL
-26 AFILFFAID
+26 AFILFFTMD
-35 QSRKAETLQKEIS
+35 QSRQTEALQKEIS
-48 PLATELKER
+48 PLATQLKER

-80 DKFNEMS
+80 DKFNSMS
-87 KRLEDSKDKLLSNPN
+87 KLLEDKKDELLSNPN
-102 LSSSVKSTM
+102 LSESVKNTM
-111 ELGSTWRKFI
+111 ESGSNWRKFI

-141 SSENGTVYKVIG
+141 YAENNTVYKVIG

-159 NEQAKLRE
+159 NEQAKLRD
-167 QSIEKIDQ
+167 QSIKKIDQ
-175 SALLIEYVIFL
+175 SSLQIEYVVFL
-186 SLVVCIIVA
+186 SLVICIIVA

-214 TKLKELA
+214 SKLKELS

-237 EIGAIATSFNKMLEN
+237 EIGTIATSFNKMLEN

-260 QKTSVEVQTAS
+260 QKTSVEVQNAS

-278 NTSREATLRVQSSMS
+278 NISREATIKVQSTMS
-293 NLNASIQSQTSS
+293 NLNESIQSQAAS

-327 SSVAELAVATSEH
+327 SSVTELAVATSEQ
-340 ASDGS
+340 ANDGS
-345 TVIQKSVSQMT
+345 SVIQKSVSQMT
-356 TIHEAVNATS
+356 TIHDAVNATS

-402 EAARAGEHGKGFAVV
+402 EAARAGEQGKGFAVV

-428 QLAATDINHLLH
+428 KTAATDINQLLH
-440 QIQADTKIAN
+440 QIQQDTETASS
-450 DMMTQGQAEA
+450 MMSQGRSEA
-460 SEGITV
+460 FEGIHV
-466 IRTAGS
+466 IREAGN
-472 SFSEIV
+472 SFTTIV
-478 NHINKV
+478 EQVNKV
-484 STQMQEMSATAEEMA
+484 STQMQDISATAEEMA
-499 ASSEE
+499 ASAEE
-504 MNAALNNIASISNE
+504 MNASLNNIASISTEVSSETAATAQSAEKKVVTMNE
-518 VAAETSQTAHS
+518 MTQTAKQMKQTVEEL
-529 AGDQVNK
+529 DQ
-536 MSIVANKSSE
+536 
-546 MKTIVQELEVLVSH
+546 LVSH
-560 FKTNI
+560 FKTE

>member
-16 TICALFGVAL
+16 TICALFGIAL

-111 ELGSTWRKFI
+111 ELGSTWRKFV

-153 DFTNYS
+153 DFTKYS

-167 QSIEKIDQ
+167 QSIKQIDQ
-175 SALLIEYVIFL
+175 SSLGIEYAVFL
-186 SLVVCIIVA
+186 SLVICIVVA

-402 EAARAGEHGKGFAVV
+402 EAARAGEQGKGFAVV

-428 QLAATDINHLLH
+428 KTAATDINQLLH
-440 QIQADTKIAN
+440 QIQNDTETASS
-450 DMMTQGQAEA
+450 MMSQGRSEA
-460 SEGITV
+460 FEGINV
-466 IRTAGS
+466 IREAGT
-472 SFSEIV
+472 SFTTIV
-478 NHINKV
+478 EQVNKV
-484 STQMQEMSATAEEMA
+484 STQMQDISATAEEMA
-499 ASSEE
+499 ASAEE
-504 MNAALNNIASISNE
+504 MNASLNNIASISTE
-518 VAAETSQTAHS
+518 V
-529 AGDQVNK
+529 
-536 MSIVANKSSE
+536 SSE
-546 MKTIVQELEVLVSH
+546 TAATAQSAEQKVIVMNEMTVTARKMKQTVEELDQLVSH
-560 FKTNI
+560 FKTE

>member
-16 TICALFGVAL
+16 TICALFGIAL

-80 DKFNEMS
+80 DKFNQMS

-186 SLVVCIIVA
+186 SLVICIVAA

-428 QLAATDINHLLH
+428 KTAATDINQLLH
-440 QIQADTKIAN
+440 QIQNDTETASS
-450 DMMTQGQAEA
+450 MMSQGRSEA
-460 SEGITV
+460 FEGINV
-466 IRTAGS
+466 IREAGT
-472 SFSEIV
+472 SFTTIV
-478 NHINKV
+478 EQVNKV
-484 STQMQEMSATAEEMA
+484 STQMQDISATAEEMA
-499 ASSEE
+499 ASAEE
-504 MNAALNNIASISNE
+504 MNASLNNIASISTE
-518 VAAETSQTAHS
+518 V
-529 AGDQVNK
+529 
-536 MSIVANKSSE
+536 SSE
-546 MKTIVQELEVLVSH
+546 TAATAQSAEQKVIVMNEMTVTARKMKQTVEELDQLVSH
-560 FKTNI
+560 FKTE

>member
-1 MNFVSIRKK
+1 MSFMSIRKK
-10 LMFMMG
+10 LLFMMG
-16 TICALFGVAL
+16 TVCALFGIAL

-35 QSRKAETLQKEIS
+35 QTRKAEALQKEIS

-66 ALRGYLLQHDQVEL
+66 ALRGYLLQHDQAEL
-80 DKFNEMS
+80 DKFHEMS
-87 KRLEDSKDKLLSNPN
+87 KLLEDKKAQLLSNPN
-102 LSSSVKSTM
+102 VSQSVKDTM

-121 EEKVFTLAK
+121 EEKVFSLAK
-130 EQKWEEALQVA
+130 EQKWDEALQVA
-141 SSENGTVYKVIG
+141 SSENGTAYKVIG

-167 QSIEKIDQ
+167 KSIEKIDQ

-186 SLVVCIIVA
+186 SLVICIVVA

-214 TKLKELA
+214 TKLKELS

-260 QKTSVEVQTAS
+260 QKTSVEVQNAS

-278 NTSREATLRVQSSMS
+278 NTSLDATIKVQNSMS

-312 MDDMAVSVQRIAESA
+312 MDDMSISVQRIAESA
-327 SSVAELAVATSEH
+327 SSVAELAVVTSEH
-340 ASDGS
+340 ANDGS
-345 TVIQKSVSQMT
+345 TVIQKSISQMT

-402 EAARAGEHGKGFAVV
+402 EAARAGEQGKGFAIV

-428 QLAATDINHLLH
+428 KTAATDINQLLH
-440 QIQADTKIAN
+440 QIQNDTETASSMIS
-450 DMMTQGQAEA
+450 QGRSEA
-460 SEGITV
+460 FEGINV
-466 IRTAGS
+466 IREAGS
-472 SFSEIV
+472 SFTTIV
-478 NHINKV
+478 DQVNKV
-484 STQMQEMSATAEEMA
+484 STQIQDISATAEEMA
-499 ASSEE
+499 ASAEE
-504 MNAALNNIASISNE
+504 MNASLNNIASISNE
-518 VAAETSQTAHS
+518 V
-529 AGDQVNK
+529 
-536 MSIVANKSSE
+536 SSE
-546 MKTIVQELEVLVSH
+546 TAATAQSAEQKVVVMNEMALTAKQMKQTVEELDQLVSH
-560 FKTNI
+560 FKTE

>member
-16 TICALFGVAL
+16 TICALFGIAL

-80 DKFNEMS
+80 DKFNQMS

-186 SLVVCIIVA
+186 SLVICIVAA

-356 TIHEAVNATS
+356 TIHKAVNATS

-428 QLAATDINHLLH
+428 KTAATDINQLLH
-440 QIQADTKIAN
+440 QIQNDTETASS
-450 DMMTQGQAEA
+450 MMSQGRSEA
-460 SEGITV
+460 FEGINV
-466 IRTAGS
+466 IREAGTC
-472 SFSEIV
+472 FTTIV
-478 NHINKV
+478 EQVNKV
-484 STQMQEMSATAEEMA
+484 STQMQDISATAEEMA
-499 ASSEE
+499 ASAEE
-504 MNAALNNIASISNE
+504 MNASLNNIASISTE
-518 VAAETSQTAHS
+518 V
-529 AGDQVNK
+529 
-536 MSIVANKSSE
+536 SSE
-546 MKTIVQELEVLVSH
+546 TAATAQSAEQKVIVMNEMTVTARKMKQTVEELDQLVSH
-560 FKTNI
+560 FKTE

>member
-16 TICALFGVAL
+16 TICALFGIAL

-102 LSSSVKSTM
+102 VSSSVKSTM
-111 ELGSTWRKFI
+111 ELGSTWRKFV
-121 EEKVFTLAK
+121 EGKVFTLAK

-141 SSENGTVYKVIG
+141 STENGTVYKVIG

-175 SALLIEYVIFL
+175 SSVGIEYAVFL
-186 SLVVCIIVA
+186 SLVICIVVA

-237 EIGAIATSFNKMLEN
+237 EIGAIAASFNKMLEN

-278 NTSREATLRVQSSMS
+278 NTSREATIRVQSSMS

-402 EAARAGEHGKGFAVV
+402 EAARAGEQGKGFAVV

-428 QLAATDINHLLH
+428 KTAATDINQLLH
-440 QIQADTKIAN
+440 QIQNDTETASS
-450 DMMTQGQAEA
+450 MMSQGRSEA
-460 SEGITV
+460 FEGINV
-466 IRTAGS
+466 IREAGT
-472 SFSEIV
+472 SFTTIV
-478 NHINKV
+478 EQVNKV
-484 STQMQEMSATAEEMA
+484 STQMQDISATAEEMA
-499 ASSEE
+499 ASAEE
-504 MNAALNNIASISNE
+504 MNASLNNIASISTE
-518 VAAETSQTAHS
+518 V
-529 AGDQVNK
+529 
-536 MSIVANKSSE
+536 SSE
-546 MKTIVQELEVLVSH
+546 TAATAQSAEQKVIVMNEMTVTAGKMKQTVEELDQLVSH
-560 FKTNI
+560 FKTE

>member
-1 MNFVSIRKK
+1 MNFMSIRKK
-10 LMFMMG
+10 LLFMMG
-16 TICALFGVAL
+16 TICALFGIAL

-35 QSRKAETLQKEIS
+35 QTRKAEALQNEIS

-80 DKFNEMS
+80 DKFHEMS
-87 KRLEDSKDKLLSNPN
+87 KLLEDKKAQLLSNPN
-102 LSSSVKSTM
+102 VSQSVKDTM
-111 ELGSTWRKFI
+111 ELGSTWRGFI
-121 EEKVFTLAK
+121 EEKVFSLAK

-141 SSENGTVYKVIG
+141 STENGTVYKVIG
-153 DFTNYS
+153 DFTKYS

-167 QSIEKIDQ
+167 QAIEKIDQ
-175 SALLIEYVIFL
+175 SSLRIEYVVFL
-186 SLVVCIIVA
+186 SLVICIVTA

-237 EIGAIATSFNKMLEN
+237 EIGAIASSFNKMLEN

-278 NTSREATLRVQSSMS
+278 NTSREATIRVQSSMS
-293 NLNASIQSQTSS
+293 NLNSSIQSQTSS

-312 MDDMAVSVQRIAESA
+312 MDDMAISVQRIAESA

-340 ASDGS
+340 ANDGS

-402 EAARAGEHGKGFAVV
+402 EAARAGEQGKGFAVV

-428 QLAATDINHLLH
+428 KTAAKDINQLLH
-440 QIQADTKIAN
+440 QIQNNTETASS
-450 DMMTQGQAEA
+450 MMSKGRSEA
-460 SEGITV
+460 FEGITV
-466 IRTAGS
+466 VREAGT
-472 SFSEIV
+472 SFTTIV
-478 NHINKV
+478 EQVNKV
-484 STQMQEMSATAEEMA
+484 STQMQDISATAEEMA
-499 ASSEE
+499 ASAEE
-504 MNAALNNIASISNE
+504 MNASLNNIASISNE
-518 VAAETSQTAHS
+518 V
-529 AGDQVNK
+529 
-536 MSIVANKSSE
+536 SSE
-546 MKTIVQELEVLVSH
+546 TAATAQSAEQKVIVMNEMTLTAKQMKQTVEELDQLVSH
-560 FKTNI
+560 FKTE

>member
-260 QKTSVEVQTAS
+260 QKTSVEVQNAS

-402 EAARAGEHGKGFAVV
+402 EAARAGEQGKGFAVV

-428 QLAATDINHLLH
+428 KTAATDINQLLH
-440 QIQADTKIAN
+440 QIQNDTETASS
-450 DMMTQGQAEA
+450 MMSQGRSEA
-460 SEGITV
+460 FEGINV
-466 IRTAGS
+466 IREAGT
-472 SFSEIV
+472 SFTTIV
-478 NHINKV
+478 EQVNKV
-484 STQMQEMSATAEEMA
+484 STQMQDISATAEEMA
-499 ASSEE
+499 ASAEE
-504 MNAALNNIASISNE
+504 MNASLNNIASISTE
-518 VAAETSQTAHS
+518 V
-529 AGDQVNK
+529 
-536 MSIVANKSSE
+536 SSE
-546 MKTIVQELEVLVSH
+546 TAATAQSAEQKVIVMNEMTVTARKMKQTVEELDQLVSH
-560 FKTNI
+560 FKTE

>member
-1 MNFVSIRKK
+1 MNFISIRKK

-16 TICALFGVAL
+16 TICALFGIAL
-26 AFILFFAID
+26 AFILYFAID
-35 QSRKAETLQKEIS
+35 QSHKAEALQTDIS
-48 PLATELKER
+48 PLATGLKER

-66 ALRGYLLQHDQVEL
+66 ALRGYLLQHDQIEL

-87 KRLEDSKDKLLSNPN
+87 KGLEDSKDKLLSNPN
-102 LSSSVKSTM
+102 ISQSVKNTM

-121 EEKVFTLAK
+121 EEKVFPLAK
-130 EQKWEEALQVA
+130 EQKWAEALQVA
-141 SSENGTVYKVIG
+141 STENGTVYKVIG

-159 NEQAKLRE
+159 NEQAKLRD

-175 SALLIEYVIFL
+175 SSLQIEYVVFL
-186 SLVVCIIVA
+186 SLVICIVVA
-195 IILAWWFSGK
+195 IILAWWFSGR

-214 TKLKELA
+214 IKLKELA

-237 EIGAIATSFNKMLEN
+237 EIGAIALSFNKMLEN

-260 QKTSVEVQTAS
+260 QKTSVEVQNAS
-271 ENMLEKT
+271 EIMLEKT
-278 NTSREATLRVQSSMS
+278 NTSLEETIKVQSSMS

-312 MDDMAVSVQRIAESA
+312 MDDMTVSVQRIAESA

-340 ASDGS
+340 ANEGS

-366 EVVERLITHT
+366 DVVERLITHT

-402 EAARAGEHGKGFAVV
+402 EAARAGEQGKGFAVV

-428 QLAATDINHLLH
+428 KTAATDINNLLH
-440 QIQADTKIAN
+440 HIQNDTETASA
-450 DMMTQGQAEA
+450 MMSQGRSEA
-460 SEGITV
+460 FEGINV
-466 IRTAGS
+466 IREAGT
-472 SFSEIV
+472 SFTTIV
-478 NHINKV
+478 DQVNKV
-484 STQMQEMSATAEEMA
+484 STQMQDISATAEEMA
-499 ASSEE
+499 ASAEE
-504 MNAALNNIASISNE
+504 MNASLNNIASISTE
-518 VAAETSQTAHS
+518 V
-529 AGDQVNK
+529 
-536 MSIVANKSSE
+536 SSE
-546 MKTIVQELEVLVSH
+546 TASTAQSTVQKVIVMNEMTETAKQMKQTVKELDQLVSH
-560 FKTNI
+560 FKTE

>member
-16 TICALFGVAL
+16 TICALFGIAL

-159 NEQAKLRE
+159 NEQARLRE

-402 EAARAGEHGKGFAVV
+402 EAARAGEQGKGFAVV

-428 QLAATDINHLLH
+428 KTAATDINQLLH
-440 QIQADTKIAN
+440 QIQNDTETASS
-450 DMMTQGQAEA
+450 MMSQGRSEA
-460 SEGITV
+460 FEGINV
-466 IRTAGS
+466 IREAGT
-472 SFSEIV
+472 SFSTIV
-478 NHINKV
+478 EQVNKV
-484 STQMQEMSATAEEMA
+484 STQMQDISATAEEMA
-499 ASSEE
+499 ASAEE
-504 MNAALNNIASISNE
+504 MNASLNNIASISTE
-518 VAAETSQTAHS
+518 V
-529 AGDQVNK
+529 
-536 MSIVANKSSE
+536 SSE
-546 MKTIVQELEVLVSH
+546 TAATAQSAEKKVIVMNEMAVTAGKMKQTVEELDQLVSH
-560 FKTNI
+560 FKTE

>member
-1 MNFVSIRKK
+1 MKYVSIRKK

-16 TICALFGVAL
+16 TICALFGIAL
-26 AFILFFAID
+26 AFILFFAVD
-35 QSRKAETLQKEIS
+35 QSHKAEALQKDIS

-80 DKFNEMS
+80 DKFHEMS
-87 KRLEDSKDKLLSNPN
+87 KLLEDNKAQLLSNPN
-102 LSSSVKSTM
+102 VSQSVKDTM
-111 ELGSTWRKFI
+111 ELGSTWRKFV
-121 EEKVFTLAK
+121 EEKVFSLAK
-130 EQKWEEALQVA
+130 EQKWEEALQLA

-175 SALLIEYVIFL
+175 SSLLIEYIVFL
-186 SLVVCIIVA
+186 SLVICIIVA
-195 IILAWWFSGK
+195 LILAWWFSGK
-205 LVKPIQQID
+205 LVKPIEQID

-237 EIGAIATSFNKMLEN
+237 EIGAIATSFNNMLEN

-260 QKTSVEVQTAS
+260 QKTSVEVQNAS

-278 NTSREATLRVQSSMS
+278 NTSRDATIKVQSSMS

-312 MDDMAVSVQRIAESA
+312 MDDMAMSVQRIAESA

-340 ASDGS
+340 ANDGS
-345 TVIQKSVSQMT
+345 TVIQKSISQMT

-376 KYIDTAVQSISNIAE
+376 KYIDAAVQSISNIAE

-402 EAARAGEHGKGFAVV
+402 EAARAGEQGKGFAVV

-428 QLAATDINHLLH
+428 KTAATDINQLLH
-440 QIQADTKIAN
+440 QIQNDTKTASS
-450 DMMTQGQAEA
+450 MMSQGRSEA
-460 SEGITV
+460 FEGINV
-466 IRTAGS
+466 IREAGS
-472 SFSEIV
+472 SFTTIV
-478 NHINKV
+478 GQVNTV
-484 STQMQEMSATAEEMA
+484 STQIQDISATAEEMA
-499 ASSEE
+499 ASAEE
-504 MNAALNNIASISNE
+504 MNASLNNIASISNE
-518 VAAETSQTAHS
+518 V
-529 AGDQVNK
+529 
-536 MSIVANKSSE
+536 SSE
-546 MKTIVQELEVLVSH
+546 TVATAQFAAQKVVVMNEMTLTAKQMKQTVEELDQLVSH
-560 FKTNI
+560 FKTE